1 MSTVI
6 RSGRFY
12 FWPIISANVLTMTF
26 FVGGDLRTAAAF
38 SLVISLL
45 ASFGFLLN
53 DLWDRDVDRVNKARH
68 FEDSSAVTRR
78 VGVIVAG
85 LLLTTG
91 LGLAYW
97 LGPREFGTG
106 SAIAFGLLIYTVLL
120 RKILLLPTIL
130 AAVLATSPLWSPLL
144 LWANKRSE
152 WTELFIAAVILMVVA
167 RETFMD
173 ARDRDGDIVGGRD
186 TLATVFGRR
195 IAKFAATMLTVSAAV
210 PFIMAIAHNVSGTSV
225 WSRLGATALAMTV
238 LYLLVRP
245 ALKTL
250 SDKDDERAAI
260 QRYVLS
266 SRVAMALIPILVLLW
281 NR

>member
-1 MSTVI
+1 M
-6 RSGRFY
+6 
-12 FWPIISANVLTMTF
+12 LTMTF
-26 FVGGDLRTAAAF
+26 FVGADLRKAALF
-38 SLVISLL
+38 SVVISLL

-53 DLWDRDVDRVNKARH
+53 DLWDRDVDRVNNARH
-68 FEDSSAVTRR
+68 FEDSSTATRT
-78 VGVIVAG
+78 VGVIAAVS
-85 LLLTTG
+85 LLTTG

-97 LGPREFGTG
+97 VGPREFGTA

-130 AAVLATSPLWSPLL
+130 AAVLATSPLWLPVL
-144 LWANKRSE
+144 LWANERSA
-152 WTELFIAAVILMVVA
+152 WTELFIAAIILMVAA
-167 RETFMD
+167 REMFMD

-195 IAKFAATMLTVSAAV
+195 IAKFVATMLTVSATV
-210 PFIMAIAHNVSGTSV
+210 PFIVAVAHNVRGTPL
-225 WSRLGATALAMTV
+225 WSWLGATVLAVTV

-250 SDKDDERAAI
+250 SDKADERASI

-266 SRVAMALIPILVLLW
+266 SRVAMALIPILVLFW